1 VTGGVAQQKGPEF
14 KPQYR
19 GGKKKKGTKNL
30 KAYFFFFSISL
41 TKCSSDIV

>member
-30 KAYFFFFSISL
+30 KAYFFFFQYFFN
-41 TKCSSDIV
+41 KMQQ